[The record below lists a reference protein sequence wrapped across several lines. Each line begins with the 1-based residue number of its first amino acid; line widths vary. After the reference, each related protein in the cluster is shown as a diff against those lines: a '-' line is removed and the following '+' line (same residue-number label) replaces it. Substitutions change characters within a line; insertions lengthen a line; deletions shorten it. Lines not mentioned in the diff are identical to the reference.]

1 MPGSMMQDA
10 APCAVA
16 GRLDEANYLS
26 KDYFDAHLT
35 EEGWRQAH
43 ALRAHIRSL
52 PEPLGVDAVIVSP
65 LTRALE
71 TAVGVFG
78 GVEWRPSA
86 GGTPLMT
93 RLESEPVR
101 RASLLPPLPAPAA

>member
-1 MPGSMMQDA
+1 MMQDA
-10 APCAVA
+10 APCADA

-26 KDYFDAHLT
+26 TDYFDAHLT

-43 ALRAHIRSL
+43 ALRAHIKAL
-52 PEPLGVDAVIVSP
+52 PEPVGVDVVIVSP

-78 GVEWRPSA
+78 GAEWRPNA

-101 RASLLPPLPAPAA
+101 RASLLPPLPAPGA